1 MHYYI
6 YFVKNRLWKRISLIQ
21 KACVSLTHAHSHPSR
36 IIPLTNE
43 NPKPQSRKGSKAEAP
58 HPTPSSWAPTTTN
71 SNQSKPHSLSPLQ
84 TTLLRGSVEKVFEKG
99 ENLIEIDEEL
109 ILSIK
114 KLQEIQDE
122 LEKEDVIRAMRSIKA
137 LLVPNETRLGSRCAL
152 CSLSFAVSDF
162 SISISGENYHL
173 LIVGPIS
180 SFN

>member
-1 MHYYI
+1 MPRRAKKLDE
-6 YFVKNRLWKRISLIQ
+6 VD
-21 KACVSLTHAHSHPSR
+21 
-36 IIPLTNE
+36 
-43 NPKPQSRKGSKAEAP
+43 
-58 HPTPSSWAPTTTN
+58 
-71 SNQSKPHSLSPLQ
+71 
-84 TTLLRGSVEKVFEKG
+84 G
-99 ENLIEIDEEL
+99 ELV
-109 ILSIK
+109 LSIE

-137 LLVPNETRLGSRCAL
+137 LLVLNETRLGSRCAL